1 MKTNSTGS
9 LPLRKPDYTFS
20 RARFSPAQDE
30 AFSRMADVLKYRL
43 VGYLVDKGEEAD
55 YESCVT
61 DAGLRFVC
69 FVMDSELCT
78 IFGFPI
84 RSEIAMSHGENSD
97 IAFNENL
104 MRQMQS
110 RPAAELERIADE
122 LEKRP
127 EALVHGAF

>member
-1 MKTNSTGS
+1 
-9 LPLRKPDYTFS
+9 
-20 RARFSPAQDE
+20 
-30 AFSRMADVLKYRL
+30 
-43 VGYLVDKGEEAD
+43 VGYLCDRGDQAD

-78 IFGFPI
+78 IFGCPI
-84 RSEIAMSHGENSD
+84 GSEIAMTVGDHEPD
-97 IAFNENL
+97 ICFNENL

-110 RPAAELERIADE
+110 HPAAELERIADE
-122 LEKRP
+122 LEKHP